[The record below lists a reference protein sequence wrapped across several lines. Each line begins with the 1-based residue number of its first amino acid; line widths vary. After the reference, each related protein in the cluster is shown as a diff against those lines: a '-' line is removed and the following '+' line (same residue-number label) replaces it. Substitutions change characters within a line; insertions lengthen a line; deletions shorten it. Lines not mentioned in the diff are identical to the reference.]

1 MQRIVYVEGDW
12 FKCQRCHCLSNGSK
26 QVYTYACPVNIST
39 QVVWRRTNMEYPL
52 TIGEMTFSPDDE
64 MTVDHSRLTKSSSS
78 WDLLIKSIKPEHAGI
93 YECQVSSN
101 HLIAQYITLNV
112 IGMYIY

>member
-1 MQRIVYVEGDW
+1 MSKLPFI
-12 FKCQRCHCLSNGSK
+12 NGSR
-26 QVYTYACPVNIST
+26 QGYTYACPVYIST

-112 IGMYIY
+112 IGMYI